1 MVRELS
7 SEAARAPETII
18 APSLGFGGPVEQV
31 RPIGA
36 APLQHTALT
45 GGGAAYHPPVPSVP
59 FFAQSPGDPETARN
73 PPGQAGAAPPTR
85 HGSTAGFQVMHRPQR
100 GASMNA
106 TSALQVNTQLPQQV
120 QMQTK
125 DVHFDGKRRTADLDS
140 YDIISA

>member
-1 MVRELS
+1 M
-7 SEAARAPETII
+7 
-18 APSLGFGGPVEQV
+18 
-31 RPIGA
+31 GA
-36 APLQHTALT
+36 APLQHSALM
-45 GGGAAYHPPVPSVP
+45 GASGAHQPPAPSVP
-59 FFAQSPGDPETARN
+59 FFARSQGDPDTARSAQSQ
-73 PPGQAGAAPPTR
+73 PGAGPPTR
-85 HGSTAGFQVMHRPQR
+85 HASTEAGFQVMHRPQR